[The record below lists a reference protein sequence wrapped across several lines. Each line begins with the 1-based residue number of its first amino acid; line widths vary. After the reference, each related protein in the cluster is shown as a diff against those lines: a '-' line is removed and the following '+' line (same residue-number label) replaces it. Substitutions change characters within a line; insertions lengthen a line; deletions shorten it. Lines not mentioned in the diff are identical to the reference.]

1 MVNSHDFFVG
11 IYLSAPRSSAYQR
24 ASRLISLAG
33 LPSFAE
39 DMSNEKKLWLL
50 GLYRELYLES
60 IMRCDLSLQ
69 GIYIYMQSYMLG

>member
-1 MVNSHDFFVG
+1 MIMGERANSHDFLVG
-11 IYLSAPRSSAYQR
+11 FYLSVPHPSAYQR

-50 GLYRELYLES
+50 GLYKELYLES
-60 IMRCDLSLQ
+60 IMRCDLSLE
-69 GIYIYMQSYMLG
+69 GI